1 MTKSEEKEM
10 SLCNLYSI
18 LHKAKL
24 ERRAIGAFNVANLEM
39 IRGVIMAAEELNTP
53 VILQLTEAWERYAPL
68 ELMAP
73 VMITAAKQASVEVVV
88 HLDHGRDKNVV
99 IKALQLGFSSVM
111 LDASHLPLDENI
123 DQVKKIVNIAKAYN
137 ASVEGEI
144 GIIGGN
150 EEGYTVSEIR
160 CTRPADVQEFCQ
172 KTNVDALAIAI
183 GNAHGFYNMPP
194 RLHYEVLEECAK
206 ITNTPLVLHG
216 GSGLL
221 AQDFQKA
228 ISRGITKINIATA
241 SFDSMM
247 QQIRDIDGLK
257 FGKDGYF
264 ELNEKMVNGT
274 YESVKKHIQIFNM
287 VGIETDRNG
296 GNE

>member
-1 MTKSEEKEM
+1 M

-39 IRGVIMAAEELNTP
+39 IRGVIRAAEDLNTP

-73 VMITAAKQASVEVVV
+73 VMITAAKRASVDVVV
-88 HLDHGRDKNVV
+88 HLDHGRNKNVV
-99 IKALQLGFSSVM
+99 MNALQLGFSSVM
-111 LDASHLPLDENI
+111 LDASQLPLYENI
-123 DQVKKIVNIAKAYN
+123 DLVKRVVSMAREYN

-150 EEGYTVSEIR
+150 EEGNTVQEIR
-160 CTRPADVQEFCQ
+160 CTSPADVQEFCQ
-172 KTNVDALAIAI
+172 QTNVDALAIAI
-183 GNAHGFYNMPP
+183 GNAHGSYHVPP
-194 RLHYEVLEECAK
+194 QLHYEVLEECAK
-206 ITNTPLVLHG
+206 ITDTPLVLHG

-221 AQDFQKA
+221 TQDFQKA
-228 ISRGITKINIATA
+228 ISMGITKINIATA

-247 QQIRDIDGLK
+247 QQIRDMDGLK
-257 FGKDGYF
+257 YGKDGYF

-274 YESVKKHIQIFNM
+274 YESVKKHIRIFNM
-287 VGIETDRNG
+287 EEIKG
-296 GNE
+296 